1 MAVIPPTRVTLKDA
15 TPASIR
21 VTLPADA
28 SALHAHLLASADEG
42 EFVVSYPD
50 EVPSVE
56 ELRRRIARHNA
67 APHDLNL
74 LALSPDGAI
83 VGDLLAHGGTRRR
96 VAHNVHFGL
105 GVAAAWRDR
114 GLGRALIGVML
125 TWARSHPSVRKVS
138 LSVFANNPR
147 AIHLYQSLGFRE
159 DGRRPG
165 EIQTTPG
172 AFVDDV
178 QMHLRVK
185 P

>member
-1 MAVIPPTRVTLKDA
+1 MALVEPTFPALKDGTRVT
-15 TPASIR
+15 IR
-21 VTLPADA
+21 VTQPGDA
-28 SALHAHLLASADEG
+28 EALHGHLLASAHEG
-42 EFVVSYPD
+42 EFVVSFPD
-50 EVPSVE
+50 EVPPVD
-56 ELRRRIARHNA
+56 ELARRIARHNA
-67 APHDLNL
+67 APNDLNL

-83 VGDLLAHGGTRRR
+83 VGDLLAHGGARRR

-105 GVAAAWRDR
+105 GVAPGWRDR

-125 TWARSHPSVRKVS
+125 AWARSHLSVRKVS

-147 AIHLYQSLGFRE
+147 AIHLYQTLGFRE

-172 AFVDDV
+172 VFVDDV

-185 P
+185 A